1 MSKFTEMMEFHA
13 GVELTEESA
22 GVVRTQD
29 TIENFF
35 QSLGRR
41 LKRDGSRPAVPFERE
56 GEGFYRWENVQAN
69 GAGTRRGDFWVYDAG
84 DYRLAY
90 FQN

>member
-1 MSKFTEMMEFHA
+1 MQSFTELMEIHA
-13 GVELTEESA
+13 GVDLTEDSA
-22 GVVRTQD
+22 GVVRTAD

-56 GEGFYRWENVQAN
+56 AEGLYRWENVQAN
-69 GAGTRRGDFWVYDAG
+69 GSGTRRGDMYVYDAG

-90 FQN
+90 FQA

>member
-35 QSLGRR
+35 STLGRR
-41 LKRDGSRPAVPFERE
+41 LKRDGTRPAVPFERE
-56 GEGFYRWENVQAN
+56 AEGLYRWENVQAN
-69 GAGTRRGDFWVYDAG
+69 GAGSRRGDLYVYDAG
-84 DYRLAY
+84 EYRLAY
-90 FQN
+90 FQD

>member
-13 GVELTEESA
+13 GVELTEESD

-35 QSLGRR
+35 STLGRR

-56 GEGFYRWENVQAN
+56 AENFYRWEGIQAN
-69 GAGTRRGDFWVYDAG
+69 GTGTRRGDMYVYDAG
-84 DYRLAY
+84 EYRLCF
-90 FQN
+90 FQD